1 MSFADRELL
10 GPRVALWFATAI
22 GLLVCAAIGMTVG
35 SSAVSSLIVIATLA
49 LVLTWITA
57 AKQRWWLLV
66 PAAGTLGGYFWFGF
80 KLYPHEVALAGCL
93 VPLSMALAV
102 RRKLGVETRLSPF
115 PTVLYLLSFYLLA
128 HWLGSNIYNKLDGG
142 GGYGNVTRAYF
153 NAYWVIIFLIAFW
166 HHGSTKYIPAA
177 LLLSYL
183 AAGARVVIGVVTY
196 FTSAF
201 AYIPVINY
209 VLPGSTHS
217 RGADLRASG
226 LTLATLAAC
235 YFLIHKGVLR
245 KSFHLLIFFGSCVA
259 LLFGSGRTVLVLA
272 CLIPIFAALLYR
284 KVVPLIF
291 SFVTMATLILILNV
305 QPTLLDHVSF
315 PVQRS
320 ASILLIDKA
329 QSAKYGL
336 AESSD
341 EWHANLRA
349 LGFKKWTD
357 SWHNFLFGTGI
368 RPYDNA
374 ISETIL
380 GLTTNEDYLES
391 SAKVGAYES
400 GWWTV
405 IAVTGLVGLV
415 LYLVVLFY
423 LLRRLLPVLL
433 REKVRDHR
441 HAFAFMGVFGIVIW
455 LGLGWTNGGFPSTEI
470 MFGFLAL
477 LAIEDEK
484 PRRPSLA
491 KTESR
496 PQIVLPPARRIVP
509 AGR

>member
-1 MSFADRELL
+1 MPFGDRQIL
-10 GPRVALWFATAI
+10 GPRV
-22 GLLVCAAIGMTVG
+22 GLGLMTGLGLVVCAAIGLTMG
-35 SSAVSSLIVIATLA
+35 SNSLPIVIVIATIVLA
-49 LVLTWITA
+49 LIWVTR

-80 KLYPHEVALAGCL
+80 KLYPHEVALAGSL
-93 VPLSMALAV
+93 VPLMITSAI
-102 RRKLGVETRLSPF
+102 RRSGRIENRPPF
-115 PTVLYLLSFYLLA
+115 PTVLFFLSLYLLV

-166 HHGSTKYIPAA
+166 RYGSTKYIPAA
-177 LLLSYL
+177 LFLSYL
-183 AAGARVVIGVVTY
+183 AAAFRVIVGLLTY

-235 YFLIHKGVLR
+235 YFLIQKGFFR
-245 KSFHLLIFFGSCVA
+245 KSFHVLIFLGSCIA
-259 LLFGSGRTVLVLA
+259 LLFGSGRTVLVLV
-272 CLIPIFAALLYR
+272 CLVPIFAAVLYR
-284 KVVPLIF
+284 RVVPLIF
-291 SFVTMATLILILNV
+291 SLLAVATVLVVLNTE
-305 QPTLLDHVSF
+305 PSLLDHVSF

-320 ASILLIDKA
+320 ASILLFDKA
-329 QSAKYGL
+329 QAVKYGL

-341 EWHANLRA
+341 EWHENLRV
-349 LGFKKWTD
+349 LGFKKWTE

-368 RPYDNA
+368 RPYDNT
-374 ISETIL
+374 ISEAI
-380 GLTTNEDYLES
+380 GGVTTNEDYLES

-415 LYLVVLFY
+415 LYLIVLIY
-423 LLRRLLPVLL
+423 LLRRLLPMLL
-433 REKVRDHR
+433 REKVRDHA
-441 HAFAFMGVFGIVIW
+441 HAFAFMAVFGIIIW

-477 LAIEDEK
+477 LAIEDG
-484 PRRPSLA
+484 R
-491 KTESR
+491 SR
-496 PQIVLPPARRIVP
+496 QQPVATIEGHRRIALSPLRRVVP

>member
-1 MSFADRELL
+1 M
-10 GPRVALWFATAI
+10 
-22 GLLVCAAIGMTVG
+22 
-35 SSAVSSLIVIATLA
+35 
-49 LVLTWITA
+49 
-57 AKQRWWLLV
+57 LV

-80 KLYPHEVALAGCL
+80 KLYPHEVALAGSL
-93 VPLSMALAV
+93 IPLIIATAV
-102 RRKLGVETRLSPF
+102 RRSGRIENRPPF
-115 PTVLYLLSFYLLA
+115 PTVLYLLSLYLLA
-128 HWLGSNIYNKLDGG
+128 HWLGSNIYNKLDSG

-166 HHGSTKYIPAA
+166 RHGSTAYIPAA
-177 LLLSYL
+177 LFLSYL
-183 AAGARVVIGVVTY
+183 AAAFRVIVGLLTY
-196 FTSAF
+196 FTNGF

-209 VLPGSTHS
+209 VLPGSTHA

-235 YFLIHKGVLR
+235 YFLIHKGFFR
-245 KSFHLLIFFGSCVA
+245 KSFHLLIYFGSCVA

-284 KVVPLIF
+284 RVVPLIF
-291 SFVTMATLILILNV
+291 SLLAVATVLVVLNAE
-305 QPTLLDHVSF
+305 PTLLDHASF

-320 ASILLIDKA
+320 ASILLFDKA
-329 QSAKYGL
+329 QAVKYGL

-341 EWHANLRA
+341 EWHENLRA
-349 LGFKKWTD
+349 LGFKKWTS

-374 ISETIL
+374 IVETIA
-380 GLTTNEDYLES
+380 GVTTNEDYLES

-415 LYLVVLFY
+415 LYLIVLIY
-423 LLRRLLPVLL
+423 LLRRLLPILL
-433 REKVRDHR
+433 REKVRDHA
-441 HAFAFMGVFGIVIW
+441 HAFAFMAVFGIVIW
-455 LGLGWTNGGFPSTEI
+455 LVLGWTNGGFPSTEI

-477 LAIEDEK
+477 LAIEDAR
-484 PRRPSLA
+484 PRHQPVATIEGHRGVALS
-491 KTESR
+491 S
-496 PQIVLPPARRIVP
+496 VRRIVP

>member
-1 MSFADRELL
+1 MSFADRQLI
-10 GPRVALWFATAI
+10 GPRIALWIVTVI
-22 GLLVCAAIGMTVG
+22 GLLVCAAIGVTVG
-35 SSAVSSLIVIATLA
+35 SYALAAVIVITT
-49 LVLTWITA
+49 LVLSLTWTFM
-57 AKQRWWLLV
+57 AKERWWLLV

-80 KLYPHEVALAGCL
+80 KLYPHEVALAASLFPLCL
-93 VPLSMALAV
+93 GLAV
-102 RRKLGVETRLSPF
+102 RSHAAAQQRSSSF
-115 PTVLYLLSFYLLA
+115 PTALYLLSLYLFA

-166 HHGSTKYIPAA
+166 RYGSTKYMPAA

-183 AAGARVVIGVVTY
+183 AAGFRVFVGLLTY

-209 VLPGSTHS
+209 VLPGSTHT

-235 YFLIHKGVLR
+235 YFLIHKGFLR
-245 KSFHLLIFFGSCVA
+245 KSFHLLIFLLSSVA
-259 LLFGSGRTVLVLA
+259 LLFGSGRTVLVLV
-272 CLIPIFAALLYR
+272 CLIPLFAALLYR
-284 KVVPLIF
+284 KVMPALVCSVAVGSVVI
-291 SFVTMATLILILNV
+291 ALNIAPGV
-305 QPTLLDHVSF
+305 LDHVSF

-320 ASILLIDKA
+320 ASVLLLDHA
-329 QSAKYGL
+329 QSVKYGL

-341 EWHANLRA
+341 EWHANMRA
-349 LGFKKWTD
+349 LGFKKWTS

-374 ISETIL
+374 ISETII
-380 GLTTNEDYLES
+380 GETTNEDYQES

-405 IAVTGLVGLV
+405 IAVTGLTGIV
-415 LYLVVLFY
+415 LYLIVLLY
-423 LLRRLLPVLL
+423 LLRRLLPILL
-433 REKVRDHR
+433 REKVRDHA

-455 LGLGWTNGGFPSTEI
+455 LSLGWTNGGFPSTEI

-477 LAIEDEK
+477 LAWEDRKE
-484 PRRPSLA
+484 A
-491 KTESR
+491 SR
-496 PQIVLPPARRIVP
+496 PLTAAEEGNADVTLTPPRVLAPM
-509 AGR
+509 G

>member
-1 MSFADRELL
+1 MPFGDRQIF
-10 GPRVALWFATAI
+10 GPRV
-22 GLLVCAAIGMTVG
+22 GLGLMTGLGLVVCAAIGLTMG
-35 SSAVSSLIVIATLA
+35 SNSLPIVIVIATIVLA
-49 LVLTWITA
+49 LIWVTR

-80 KLYPHEVALAGCL
+80 KLYPHEVALAGSL
-93 VPLSMALAV
+93 IPLMITTAI
-102 RRKLGVETRLSPF
+102 RRSDRIENRPPF
-115 PTVLYLLSFYLLA
+115 PAVLYLLSLYLLA

-166 HHGSTKYIPAA
+166 RFGSTEYIPAA
-177 LLLSYL
+177 LFLSYL
-183 AAGARVVIGVVTY
+183 AAAFRVIVGLLTY

-235 YFLIHKGVLR
+235 YFLVQKGFAR
-245 KSFHLLIFFGSCVA
+245 KSFHFLIFLGSCVA
-259 LLFGSGRTVLVLA
+259 LLFGSGRTVLVLV

-284 KVVPLIF
+284 RVVPLIF
-291 SFVTMATLILILNV
+291 SLLAVTTVLVVLNA
-305 QPTLLDHVSF
+305 QPALLDHVSF

-320 ASILLIDKA
+320 ASILLFDQA
-329 QSAKYGL
+329 QADKYGL
-336 AESSD
+336 TESSD
-341 EWHANLRA
+341 EWHANLRV
-349 LGFKKWTD
+349 LGFKKWTE

-374 ISETIL
+374 ISETIA
-380 GLTTNEDYLES
+380 GVTTNEDYLES

-405 IAVTGLVGLV
+405 IAVTGLVGLI
-415 LYLVVLFY
+415 LYLIVLIY
-423 LLRRLLPVLL
+423 LLRRLLPILL
-433 REKVRDHR
+433 REKVRDHA
-441 HAFAFMGVFGIVIW
+441 HAFAFMAVFGIVIW

-477 LAIEDEK
+477 LAIEDGRSGQQPVATIEGHRGIALS
-484 PRRPSLA
+484 PLRR
-491 KTESR
+491 
-496 PQIVLPPARRIVP
+496 VVP
-509 AGR
+509 AVR

>member
-1 MSFADRELL
+1 MSEAHRRLF
-10 GPRVALWFATAI
+10 GPRLTLWIVTGV
-22 GLLVCAAIGMTVG
+22 GLLVCAALGWMVAQNAVG
-35 SSAVSSLIVIATLA
+35 TAIVLATFSLGLA
-49 LVLTWITA
+49 WFVV

-93 VPLSMALAV
+93 FPLMLERTLRLRDAMPRRAV
-102 RRKLGVETRLSPF
+102 EF
-115 PTVLYLLSFYLLA
+115 PVVLYLLGLYLSF
-128 HWLGSNIYNKLDGG
+128 HWLGSNIYNKLDSG

-153 NAYWVIIFLIAFW
+153 NAFWVIVFLVAFW
-166 HHGSTKYIPAA
+166 RHGSTRFIPAA

-183 AAGARVVIGVVTY
+183 AAGFRVLVGVLTY

-209 VLPGSTHS
+209 VLPGSTHA
-217 RGADLRASG
+217 RGSDLRASG

-235 YFLIHKGVLR
+235 YFLIHKGPLR
-245 KSFHLLIFFGSCVA
+245 KSFHFFIFLGSCVA
-259 LLFGSGRTVLVLA
+259 LLFGAGRTVLVLA
-272 CLIPIFAALLYR
+272 FLIPVFAALLYR
-284 KVVPLIF
+284 KIVPLVLA
-291 SFVTMATLILILNV
+291 SCTVGTLILILNV

-320 ASILLIDKA
+320 ASILLLDKS
-329 QSAKYGL
+329 QSVKYGL

-349 LGFKKWTD
+349 LGFKKWTE

-374 ISETIL
+374 IVETIA
-380 GLTTNEDYLES
+380 GVTTNQDYLDS

-405 IAVTGLVGLV
+405 IAVTGLVGLL
-415 LYLVVLFY
+415 LYLNVLIY
-423 LLRRLLPVLL
+423 LLRRLFPVLL
-433 REKVRDHR
+433 EEKVRDHR
-441 HAFAFMGVFGIVIW
+441 HAFAFMAVFGIIIW

-477 LAIEDEK
+477 LALQDEK
-484 PRRPSLA
+484 EKEQPVPG
-491 KTESR
+491 KESR
-496 PQIVLPPARRIVP
+496 EETRPALVYAAR
-509 AGR
+509 

>member
-1 MSFADRELL
+1 MSFSDRALI
-10 GPRVALWFATAI
+10 GPRMGIWMATAI
-22 GLLVCAAIGMTVG
+22 CLLACVAIGMAVG
-35 SSAVSSLIVIATLA
+35 NYPVGTAIMLATLA
-49 LVLTWITA
+49 LGLTWINA
-57 AKQRWWLLV
+57 ARERWWLLV

-80 KLYPHEVALAGCL
+80 KLYPHEVALAGSL
-93 VPLSMALAV
+93 IPLLLA
-102 RRKLGVETRLSPF
+102 RTLRLQTPKQQRASPF
-115 PTVLYLLSFYLLA
+115 PTVLYLLSLYLLA

-153 NAYWVIIFLIAFW
+153 NAFWVVVFLVAFW
-166 HHGSTKYIPAA
+166 WHGSTKYIPAA
-177 LLLSYL
+177 LFLCYL
-183 AAGARVVIGVVTY
+183 AAAARVVIGLVTY

-217 RGADLRASG
+217 RGADLRFSG
-226 LTLATLAAC
+226 LALATLAAC
-235 YFLIHKGVLR
+235 YFLIHKGRFR
-245 KSFHLLIFFGSCVA
+245 KSFHLLVFLGSCVA
-259 LLFGSGRTVLVLA
+259 LLFGSGRTVLVLV
-272 CLIPIFAALLYR
+272 CLIPIFAALIYR
-284 KVVPLIF
+284 KIVPLILS
-291 SFVTMATLILILNV
+291 SFLVGTLLMILNV
-305 QPTLLDHVSF
+305 EPALLDHVSS

-320 ASILLIDKA
+320 ASILLVDKA

-349 LGFKKWTD
+349 LGFKKWTA

-374 ISETIL
+374 IRETVA
-380 GLTTNEDYLES
+380 GVTTGEDYLES

-405 IAVTGLVGLV
+405 IAVTGLIGLIF
-415 LYLVVLFY
+415 YLVVLIY

-433 REKVRDHR
+433 HEKVRDHR
-441 HAFAFMGVFGIVIW
+441 HAFAFMAVFGIIIW
-455 LGLGWTNGGFPSTEI
+455 LSLGWTNGGFPSTEI

-484 PRRPSLA
+484 EERPVEALKPLRAAELAPFRR
-491 KTESR
+491 
-496 PQIVLPPARRIVP
+496 VVP
-509 AGR
+509 VGQ